1 LTVAPTYQ
9 RIGVN
14 QAAVVIPR
22 QAEVKMDRSGGYQE
36 HPFVAEF
43 YDYVVPYRERRDLDF
58 WVEMAQESGGPVLEM
73 GCGTGRVLIRIARAG
88 VGITGLD
95 LSGRMLDLC
104 REHLSRET
112 RDVQQRVQLVQADM
126 AHFSLGRQFALVTAP
141 FRSFQHLL
149 EVEEQVSCLEC
160 AHRHLAPGGRLVL
173 DVFNPSMPQL
183 VEERYLHEY
192 GEEPEFQM
200 PDGRRIVRR
209 NRVVSRDYF
218 NQTIEGEFIYQIA
231 HPDGRQE
238 RKLQRFQMRYL
249 FKYEME
255 HLLARC
261 GFSVSQ
267 VFADFK
273 KSPYGSQYPGDL
285 IFVARKI

>member
-1 LTVAPTYQ
+1 
-9 RIGVN
+9 
-14 QAAVVIPR
+14 
-22 QAEVKMDRSGGYQE
+22 
-36 HPFVAEF
+36 
-43 YDYVVPYRERRDLDF
+43 
-58 WVEMAQESGGPVLEM
+58 
-73 GCGTGRVLIRIARAG
+73 
-88 VGITGLD
+88 
-95 LSGRMLDLC
+95 
-104 REHLSRET
+104 
-112 RDVQQRVQLVQADM
+112 
-126 AHFSLGRQFALVTAP
+126 
-141 FRSFQHLL
+141 
-149 EVEEQVSCLEC
+149 
-160 AHRHLAPGGRLVL
+160 VL